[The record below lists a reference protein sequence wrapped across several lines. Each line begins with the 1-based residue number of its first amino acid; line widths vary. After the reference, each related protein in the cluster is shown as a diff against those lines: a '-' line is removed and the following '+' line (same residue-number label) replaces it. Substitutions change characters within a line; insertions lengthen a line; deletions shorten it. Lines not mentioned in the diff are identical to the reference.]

1 MTRRILIIDDSI
13 LMRELARAVLGAS
26 GWTIDLAASGE
37 EGTERAA
44 AEVPDAIL
52 LDVEM
57 DGIDGRETLRRLR
70 AHERTRDVPVAFLT
84 AHDRNED
91 LRELEALG
99 AVAVIIK
106 PVAPATFAS
115 RVAAAFGWVL

>member
-1 MTRRILIIDDSI
+1 
-13 LMRELARAVLGAS
+13 MRELARAVLGAS

-84 AHDRNED
+84 AHDRDED

-106 PVAPATFAS
+106 PVAPVTFAS

>member
-1 MTRRILIIDDSI
+1 
-13 LMRELARAVLGAS
+13 MRELARAVLGAS

-84 AHDRNED
+84 AHDRDED

-99 AVAVIIK
+99 AVALIIK
-106 PVAPATFAS
+106 PVAPVTFAS